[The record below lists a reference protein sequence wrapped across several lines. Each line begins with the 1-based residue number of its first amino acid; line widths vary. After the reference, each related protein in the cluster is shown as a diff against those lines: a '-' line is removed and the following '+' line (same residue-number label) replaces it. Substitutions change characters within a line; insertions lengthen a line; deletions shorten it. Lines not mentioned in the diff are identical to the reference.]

1 MRDIE
6 RLIARSC
13 ANCVD
18 GICLQKDAPCVWREM
33 DINPD
38 TGKPYPFS
46 DKGITCHWLRKAV
59 LPGDP

>member
-1 MRDIE
+1 
-6 RLIARSC
+6 
-13 ANCVD
+13 VD